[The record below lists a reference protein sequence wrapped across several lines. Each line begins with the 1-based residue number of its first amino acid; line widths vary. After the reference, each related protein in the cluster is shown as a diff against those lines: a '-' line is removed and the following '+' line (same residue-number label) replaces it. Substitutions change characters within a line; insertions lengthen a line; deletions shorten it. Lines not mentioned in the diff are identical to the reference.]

1 MKFSDSAFHLAKRRF
16 KGRVINVAKGG
27 AKISDVE
34 VAVEKYVMDN
44 PDAKV
49 EKVLISIGTNDI
61 RHCSKG
67 VSHLKGPLKKLFKKL
82 KTLVPVARVYVQS
95 LLPLPFTE
103 KDRFRVSQNVTA
115 FNNILYNCCCYE
127 HIYYMDIF
135 DHFLNEWGSAR
146 SRTLFPSSTS
156 DVHPNS
162 RGMGK
167 LAKFY
172 IHVIH
177 NRRFNPVGF

>member
-1 MKFSDSAFHLAKRRF
+1 
-16 KGRVINVAKGG
+16 
-27 AKISDVE
+27 
-34 VAVEKYVMDN
+34 MDN

-95 LLPLPFTE
+95 LLPLPFSE
-103 KDRFRVSQNVTA
+103 KDRFRVRQNVTA
-115 FNNILYNCCCYE
+115 FNNILYNCCSYE

-135 DHFLNEWGSAR
+135 GHFLNEWGSAR
-146 SRTLFPSSTS
+146 SRTLFPSSIS